1 MKEKYL
7 THLEDK
13 WLKGLSFNSAHA
25 WRPGN
30 AIVFDCVR
38 LHCGSNF
45 KGKKL
50 GLSIFTEYL

>member
-7 THLEDK
+7 SHIEDK
-13 WLKGLSFNSAHA
+13 WLKGLSFNSAHY

-38 LHCGSNF
+38 LHCASNF
-45 KGKKL
+45 VGKKL
-50 GLSIFTEYL
+50 GLSIFTEYR